1 MKNEGRLTKGKNLLL
16 GIVFILLVASI
27 IFAVYMFFQAP
38 EEATGIEG
46 ERMKSDY
53 ILMILQCTFGALVI
67 FLPQRVENHF
77 EIDIPNVIEIIYII
91 FLFLAI
97 YLGEVRN
104 FYFLFPNW
112 DAVLHFF
119 SAGMLGA
126 VGFMLVN
133 FMTGIE
139 KLNLRLSPGFVSF
152 FAFCF
157 ALTSGVV
164 WEIYEFMADG
174 ILGTNMQ
181 KFITFEGEMLIG
193 REAVRDTMEDLIVDA
208 LGSLLIV
215 LIGYFYL
222 RRKRVVELE
231 KNPELE
237 LSE

>member
-1 MKNEGRLTKGKNLLL
+1 MGNAEKLNKGKNLLL
-16 GIVFILLVASI
+16 GIVFVLLVASI
-27 IFAVYMFFQAP
+27 AYAVIMFFQAP
-38 EEATGIEG
+38 AETSENAG

-53 ILMILQCTFGALVI
+53 VLMILQCTFGALVI
-67 FLPQRVENHF
+67 FLPQRVENRF
-77 EIDIPNVIEIIYII
+77 EIDIPNIIEIIYII

-112 DAVLHFF
+112 DTILHFF

-126 VGFMLVN
+126 VGFLLVD

-157 ALTSGVV
+157 AITSGVV
-164 WEIYEFMADG
+164 WEIYEFLADG

-181 KFITFEGEMLIG
+181 KFMTYEGQLLVG

-208 LGSLLIV
+208 LGSLLVV

-222 RRKRVVELE
+222 RRNRVVELN
-231 KNPELE
+231 KNPKLE
-237 LSE
+237 LNK

>member
-222 RRKRVVELE
+222 RRKRVAELE

>member
-46 ERMKSDY
+46 ERMKRDY

-126 VGFMLVN
+126 VGVMLVN
-133 FMTGIE
+133 FMKGIE

>member
-77 EIDIPNVIEIIYII
+77 EINIPNVIEIIYII

>member
-181 KFITFEGEMLIG
+181 KFITFKGEVLIG

-215 LIGYFYL
+215 TIGYFYL
-222 RRKRVVELE
+222 RRKRVVELK

>member
-1 MKNEGRLTKGKNLLL
+1 MENEGRLNKGKNVLL
-16 GIVFILLVASI
+16 GIVFVLLVASI
-27 IFAVYMFFQAP
+27 AYAVIMFFQASA
-38 EEATGIEG
+38 EASENAG

-53 ILMILQCTFGALVI
+53 VLMILQCTFGAVVI
-67 FLPQRVENHF
+67 FLPQKVENHF
-77 EIDIPNVIEIIYII
+77 EIDIPNIIEIIYII

-112 DAVLHFF
+112 DTILHFF

-126 VGFMLVN
+126 VGFLLVD
-133 FMTGIE
+133 FLSGIE

-152 FAFCF
+152 FAYCF
-157 ALTSGVV
+157 AITSGVV
-164 WEIYEFMADG
+164 WEIYEFLADG

-181 KFITFEGEMLIG
+181 KFLTDAGQELVA

-208 LGSLLIV
+208 LGSLLVV

-222 RRKRVVELE
+222 RRKRVVKLK
-231 KNPELE
+231 KNPMLE
-237 LSE
+237 LKE

>member
-1 MKNEGRLTKGKNLLL
+1 MRNKEKLNKGKNLLL
-16 GIVFILLVASI
+16 EIVFVLLVASI
-27 IFAVYMFFQAP
+27 AYAIYMFFQTPAG
-38 EEATGIEG
+38 EVEIAG

-53 ILMILQCTFGALVI
+53 VLMILQCTFGALVI

-77 EIDIPNVIEIIYII
+77 EIDIPNIIEIIYII

-133 FMTGIE
+133 FMTGVE

-181 KFITFEGEMLIG
+181 KFITFEGELLIG
-193 REAVRDTMEDLIVDA
+193 REAVRDTMEDLILDA
-208 LGSLLIV
+208 LGSLVIV
-215 LIGYFYL
+215 TIGYFYL